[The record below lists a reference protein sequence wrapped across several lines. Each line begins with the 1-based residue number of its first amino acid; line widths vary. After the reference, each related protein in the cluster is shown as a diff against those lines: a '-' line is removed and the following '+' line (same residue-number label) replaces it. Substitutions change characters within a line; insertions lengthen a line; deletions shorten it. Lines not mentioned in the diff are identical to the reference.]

1 MDRKDRKRG
10 RPVTS
15 NLVRVTPEFRPE
27 PDIEKLGRALI
38 AVAISIA
45 EKKKAESQ
53 GNTVTETTNNTKIR
67 IYPEGRK
74 GDGMT

>member
-1 MDRKDRKRG
+1 MDRKRG
-10 RPVTS
+10 RPTTS
-15 NLVRVTPEFRPE
+15 NHVHVTPEFRPE

-45 EKKKAESQ
+45 EKKKAE
-53 GNTVTETTNNTKIR
+53 NTGDTVSEPSNDTKIR
-67 IYPEGRK
+67 IYSASRK